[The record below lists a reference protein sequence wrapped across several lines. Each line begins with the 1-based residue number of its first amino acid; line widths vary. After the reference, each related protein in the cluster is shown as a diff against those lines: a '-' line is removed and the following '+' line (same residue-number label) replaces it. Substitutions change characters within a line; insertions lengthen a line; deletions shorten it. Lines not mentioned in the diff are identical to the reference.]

1 MALPEEAPPLYG
13 PPKLRSGAGLER
25 AIRSITVSLPA
36 LERRRLRFRLAAFT
50 LARSGILVIRRAV
63 APDVLGPI
71 AALAE
76 RTWAEVIA
84 LPPGQSHPVALL
96 NRDQRRVLKGY
107 KALEE
112 SGKPV
117 INVRHGED
125 DGMMDVF
132 HPELL
137 AAELRE
143 QILCALLEQ
152 LVGDLAR
159 VAFGTALEVSCR
171 NLYVNRGVRH
181 TRFFHC
187 DGQGLKVKTFVYLT
201 PVRSLEDGP
210 YCYIPG
216 SHLDWLLRRRN
227 QAFNTRHG
235 LNRHEYRQVSGNAAL
250 PIFAE
255 PGDMVISAQHGAH
268 RGLPQAPSARRAVL
282 VNVFKP
288 RPARRAAAARVEAIP
303 AGVSS

>member
-1 MALPEEAPPLYG
+1 MTVSAAMALPEEAPPLYG

-25 AIRSITVSLPA
+25 AIQSITVSLQA

-50 LARSGILVIRRAV
+50 LARTGILVIRRAV
-63 APDVLGPI
+63 DPDVLEPI

-76 RTWAEVIA
+76 RTWAEVSA
-84 LPPGQSHPVALL
+84 LAPGQSHPVALL
-96 NRDQRRVLKGY
+96 NRDQHRVLKGY

-112 SGKPV
+112 SVQPV

-132 HPELL
+132 HPEEL

-143 QILCALLEQ
+143 PILSCLHER
-152 LVGDLAR
+152 LVADLAGL
-159 VAFGTALEVSCR
+159 AFGQKLEVSCR

-216 SHLDWLLRRRN
+216 SHLDVLLRRRN
-227 QAFNTRHG
+227 QAFNKDHQFN
-235 LNRHEYRQVSGNAAL
+235 LHEYRQVSDKHAL

-255 PGDMVISAQHGAH
+255 PGDLVISAQHGAH

-288 RPARRAAAARVEAIP
+288 
-303 AGVSS
+303 

>member
-1 MALPEEAPPLYG
+1 MTVSATLALPEEAPPLYG

-25 AIRSITVSLPA
+25 AIRSITASLPA
-36 LERRRLRFRLAAFT
+36 LERRRLRFHLAAFT
-50 LARSGILVIRRAV
+50 LARTGILVIRRAV
-63 APDVLGPI
+63 PPEVLGPI

-76 RTWAEVIA
+76 RTWAEVIT
-84 LPPGQSHPVALL
+84 LSPGQSHPVALL
-96 NRDQRRVLKGY
+96 NRDQHRVLKGY

-112 SGKPV
+112 SVKPV

-132 HPELL
+132 HPEGL
-137 AAELRE
+137 APELRMP
-143 QILCALLEQ
+143 ILSCLHER
-152 LVGDLAR
+152 LVGDLASM
-159 VAFGTALEVSCR
+159 AFGQKLEVSCR

-216 SHLDWLLRRRN
+216 SHLDGLLRRQNQTFNKRN
-227 QAFNTRHG
+227 Q
-235 LNRHEYRQVSGNAAL
+235 LNLHEYRQVCGKHAL

-255 PGDMVISAQHGAH
+255 PGDLVISAQHGAH

-288 RPARRAAAARVEAIP
+288 CPDC
-303 AGVSS
+303 

>member
-1 MALPEEAPPLYG
+1 MAPAAELPPLYG
-13 PPKLRSGAGLER
+13 PPRLRAGADLESS
-25 AIRSITVSLPA
+25 IQSITVSLAA
-36 LERRRLRFRLAAFT
+36 LQRRRLRFHLAAFT
-50 LARSGILVIRRAV
+50 LARTGILVIRRAV
-63 APDVLGPI
+63 TPEALTPI
-71 AALAE
+71 AALAD
-76 RTWAEVIA
+76 RTWDEVAA
-84 LPPGQSHPVALL
+84 LPPGESHPVAVL

-112 SGKPV
+112 CAKPV

-137 AAELRE
+137 DPELRE
-143 QILCALLEQ
+143 PMLSCLHER
-152 LVGDLAR
+152 LVGDLASL
-159 VAFGTALEVSCR
+159 AFGKALEVSCR
-171 NLYVNRGVRH
+171 NLYMNRGVRH

-201 PVRSLEDGP
+201 PVRSLADGP

-227 QAFNTRHG
+227 QAFNTGHG
-235 LNRHEYRQVSGNAAL
+235 LNRHEYRQVSGRMAL
-250 PIFAE
+250 PVFAE
-255 PGDMVISAQHGAH
+255 PGDLVISAQHGAH
-268 RGLPQAPSARRAVL
+268 RGLPQAPAARRAVL

-288 RPARRAAAARVEAIP
+288 GPAR
-303 AGVSS
+303 